1 MPFLI
6 DIPRDW
12 IIEAEAWQ
20 WATVIGMSGAI
31 ALGLYGWNA
40 GIAKRSTGQGLP
52 GCWTRVCF

>member
-20 WATVIGMSGAI
+20 WAAAIGMAGAI
-31 ALGLYGWNA
+31 ALGFYGWNS
-40 GIAKRSTGQGLP
+40 GIKRRSTGQGFP
-52 GCWTRVCF
+52 AC